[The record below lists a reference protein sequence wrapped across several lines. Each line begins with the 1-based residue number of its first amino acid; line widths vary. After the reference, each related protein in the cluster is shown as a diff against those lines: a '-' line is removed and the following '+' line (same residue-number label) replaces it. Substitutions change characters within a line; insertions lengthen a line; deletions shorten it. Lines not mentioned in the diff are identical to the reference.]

1 MNLWSNPEFFSPK
14 RIPFFEV
21 LIAEVSFEMVFD
33 VTLDVA
39 LLVEFEVALDVALLV
54 EFAVAFEVA
63 RLPNES

>member
-1 MNLWSNPEFFSPK
+1 MNLRSNPEFFSPK

-33 VTLDVA
+33 VALLVEFAVALEVA
-39 LLVEFEVALDVALLV
+39 LLVEFD
-54 EFAVAFEVA
+54 VAFEVA